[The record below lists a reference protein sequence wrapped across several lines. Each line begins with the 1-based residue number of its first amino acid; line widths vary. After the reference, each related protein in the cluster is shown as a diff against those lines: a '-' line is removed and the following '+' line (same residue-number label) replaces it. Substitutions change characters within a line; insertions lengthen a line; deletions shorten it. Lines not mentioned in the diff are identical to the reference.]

1 MKRTGVV
8 SEKTVKRQKKLIEE
22 LEAECE
28 AVNDKE
34 KAIQAQIE
42 ELQKQLAKIEYP
54 AEAEAAAVDLKF
66 ELDAAAYAERIDK
79 ILETGGCLLFSQSAH
94 QGAMAAYI
102 FRGVRKYGGED
113 SPGDLI
119 KPAWREKIK
128 NAKYTVTEIIDG
140 MKEQTNGY
148 VEVDMPTP
156 TGKARFAPEFII
168 GKINF
173 AYHKKCYV
181 YMFKKQNK

>member
-8 SEKTVKRQKKLIEE
+8 SEETVKRQKKLIEE
-22 LEAECE
+22 LDAECE

-66 ELDAAAYAERIDK
+66 ELDAAAYAERIDEVV
-79 ILETGGCLLFSQSAH
+79 ETGGCLLFSQSAH

-102 FRGVRKYGGED
+102 FRGVRMYGGED

-119 KPAWREKIK
+119 EPAWREKIK
-128 NAKYTVTEIIDG
+128 NAKYTVTVVTDG
-140 MKEQTNGY
+140 MKELEGGW
-148 VEVDMPTP
+148 VEVQMP
-156 TGKARFAPEFII
+156 TGKARFRPGFII
-168 GKINF
+168 GNINF